1 MGTGAARIWLKH
13 RVATLA
19 AALLVL
25 LALGHAAVVGAR
37 VQQAPSSRIAID
49 LPEGYEP
56 AKLFSGFTNEV
67 FGISLVTVEMPAQAY
82 DELAKGLTTE
92 ALATKGV
99 TLLSRGELAKPGPHI
114 YIRGEQATAGGIFA
128 KFFVVFRDKEVT
140 ALVTANVPKAAIDSG
155 QVKVPDIEAM
165 LASTRIADAP
175 AEAKELFTLSYMGP
189 FKPAGTFLGTAK
201 AFTLDGRPGPPSAA
215 SGRPM
220 LIVAPSLDRRPVTKL
235 DDYAVQLM
243 QGVGGHQDLRIASK
257 APVTIGGLAGTE
269 IEAQARERDNGD
281 ELLLYQAV
289 LLPPEGGYWRIFGQ
303 APWAERERY
312 LAEFRKIAAGFSLR
326 P

>member
-1 MGTGAARIWLKH
+1 MGTGGADIWL
-13 RVATLA
+13 RRYGASSL

-25 LALGHAAVVGAR
+25 LALGHPAVVGAR

-56 AKLFSGFTNEV
+56 AKLFSGFTHDTL
-67 FGISLVTVEMPAQAY
+67 GISLVTVEMPAQAY
-82 DELAKGLTTE
+82 DELAKGLTAE
-92 ALATKGV
+92 ALAAKGV

-114 YIRGEQATAGGIFA
+114 YIRGEQAAAGGIFA
-128 KFFVVFRDKEVT
+128 KFFVVFRDRDVT
-140 ALVTANVPKAAIDSG
+140 ALVTANIPKASIDSG
-155 QVKVPDIEAM
+155 QVKVPDIEHM
-165 LASTRIADAP
+165 LASTRIAAAA
-175 AEAKELFTLSYMGP
+175 AEAKELFTLSYVGP

-201 AFTLDGRPGPPSAA
+201 AFTLDGRPEPPAAA

-220 LIVAPSLDRRPVTKL
+220 LIVAPSLDRRPVAKPEE
-235 DDYAVQLM
+235 YAVQLM
-243 QGVGGHQDLRIASK
+243 QGVGGHRDLRIVSK
-257 APVTIGGLAGTE
+257 TPVTYGGLTGIE
-269 IEAQARERDNGD
+269 IEAQARERENDD

-289 LLPPEGGYWRIFGQ
+289 LLPPDGGYWRIFGQ

-312 LAEFRKIAAGFSLR
+312 LAEFRKIAAGFALR